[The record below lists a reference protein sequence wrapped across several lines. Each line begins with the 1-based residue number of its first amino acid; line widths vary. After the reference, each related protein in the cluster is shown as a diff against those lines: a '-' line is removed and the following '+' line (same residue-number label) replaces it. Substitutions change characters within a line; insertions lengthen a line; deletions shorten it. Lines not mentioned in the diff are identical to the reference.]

1 MEKEPPSTICSQ
13 KTERHIIADGWSKLV
28 NAALAEAPVQADG
41 VLVVDLPAVAENY
54 RRLKTAFQQRAVAAV
69 VKADGYGLGAEQVA
83 PVLVKAGARSI
94 FVAQLD
100 EALKLRPVLD
110 ACHPAISLYV
120 LNGLSPGCEAL
131 FADNLI
137 LPVLNS
143 LGQIEAWGRFAKQC
157 DKALPAAVHIDS
169 GMCRLGLPPDE
180 VARLRERPEALEG
193 VVPTCLLSHLACA
206 DQPAH
211 AKNAEQLAYLK
222 EARTA
227 LPTTP
232 VSFCNSSGIFLGPG
246 YHFDLARP
254 GVALYG
260 VNPTPAAPNPMRPV
274 VRLLAKILQIRAIDA
289 PQTVGYGADHRATEP
304 ARIATVA
311 AGYADGY
318 LRSISSRGHAWV
330 AGHRVPVVGRVS
342 MDLLAL
348 DVTAVPPDEVVPG
361 GWAELINAEQDVDAL
376 AREAGTIGY
385 EILTSLGA
393 RYHRVYLG

>member
-1 MEKEPPSTICSQ
+1 MTTFPTTTEPAVT
-13 KTERHIIADGWSKLV
+13 
-28 NAALAEAPVQADG
+28 AALADVPARAAG
-41 VLVVDLPAVAENY
+41 VLTVDLAAIAENY
-54 RRLKTAFQQRAVAAV
+54 RRLKAAFLEKAVAAV
-69 VKADGYGLGAEQVA
+69 VKADGYGLGAERVA

-100 EALKLRPVLD
+100 EALKLRPLLD
-110 ACHPAISLYV
+110 RCHPAVSLYV
-120 LNGLSPGCEAL
+120 LNGLMPGAEADYV
-131 FADNLI
+131 DNNI

-143 LGQIEAWGRFAKQC
+143 LGQIEAWNRLARAREE
-157 DKALPAAVHIDS
+157 ALPAAVHLDS

-180 VARLRERPEALEG
+180 VERLRAAPELLG
-193 VVPTCLLSHLACA
+193 GLIPVCLLSHLACA
-206 DQPAH
+206 DEPGH
-211 AKNAEQLAYLK
+211 PMNAQQLASLK
-222 EARTA
+222 AALTA
-227 LPTTP
+227 LPRAP
-232 VSFCNSSGIFLGPG
+232 VSFCNSSGIFLGRD
-246 YHFDLARP
+246 YHFDLGRP

-260 VNPTPAAPNPMRPV
+260 ANPTPEAPNPMRPV
-274 VRLLAKILQIRAIDA
+274 VRLQAKILQIRQIDA
-289 PQTVGYGADHRATEP
+289 PQTVGYGATHRATGP

-348 DVTAVPPDEVVPG
+348 DVTGVAPDKVQPG
-361 GWAELINAEQDVDAL
+361 DWAELLNGEQDVDAL

-393 RYHRVYLG
+393 RYHRVYLD